1 MGIVAAYVV
10 PHPPLAVPK
19 VGLGQE
25 RAIQATLDAY
35 REVARRVWP
44 RMRPTPLW
52 WSRRMRLRF
61 GTASAC
67 QPVRPRAATWG
78 VSAPGARKQSCA
90 TTRSWWPP

>member
-35 REVARRVWP
+35 REVARRVAAHAP
-44 RMRPTPLW
+44 DT
-52 WSRRMRLRF
+52 
-61 GTASAC
+61 
-67 QPVRPRAATWG
+67 VVVVAATWG
-78 VSAPGARKQSCA
+78 VSAPGARKRSCA